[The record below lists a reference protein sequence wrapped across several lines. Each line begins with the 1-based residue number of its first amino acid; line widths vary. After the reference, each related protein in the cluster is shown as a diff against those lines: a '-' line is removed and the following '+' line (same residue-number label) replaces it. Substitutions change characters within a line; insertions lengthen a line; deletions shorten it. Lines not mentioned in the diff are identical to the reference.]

1 MSNNENLKCRKAL
14 AVLKFHIP
22 NRHTHQEEYCNSMLF
37 LFFPFRNESKL
48 KDGHPGSYSQK
59 LADQIVI
66 NVANANRALVEP
78 YTDVADEV
86 IENLQFHANSD
97 IDPLLEE
104 HEPVE
109 EEATENGIE

>member
-22 NRHTHQEEYCNSMLF
+22 KRHTHQEEYCNSMLF